1 MQEMNF
7 FAVYARDG
15 DGCTNDP
22 NCDMLKNKEV
32 FSWLGMIR
40 YLSSFDRF

>member
-7 FAVYARDG
+7 SAASARDG

-32 FSWLGMIR
+32 FTWLGMIR